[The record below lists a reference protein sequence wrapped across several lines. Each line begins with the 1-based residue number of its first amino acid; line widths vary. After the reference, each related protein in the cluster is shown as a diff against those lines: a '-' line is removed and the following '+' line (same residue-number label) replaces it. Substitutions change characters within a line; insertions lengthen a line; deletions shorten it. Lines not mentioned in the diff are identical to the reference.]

1 MGTENRYVTK
11 ILKTNEELVE
21 GIKGVAEKLNNKF
34 TDKADTVVM
43 ITIMK
48 GGLPFSL
55 ELMKHVDFDMEMD
68 FITSSS
74 YHLDGKAKEHNVSYE
89 ATTSIKDKH
98 VILTDDLIDSG
109 ETAIKLTKVLEAYGP
124 KSITIA
130 AAYGKP
136 TRKKTQY
143 EEIFAWEEEPGGF
156 LLGFGLDYDEKY
168 RNLPYIAI
176 MEVPE
181 DEK

>member
-1 MGTENRYVTK
+1 MGTENKYVTK

-21 GIKGVAEKLNNKF
+21 GIKGVAAKLNAKF
-34 TDKADTVVM
+34 TDKADTVVL

-55 ELMKHVDFDMEMD
+55 ELMKHVDFDMTMD

-74 YHLDGKAKEHNVSYE
+74 YYLDGKSGEHKVSYE
-89 ATTSIKDKH
+89 ASEPIKGRH
-98 VILTDDLIDSG
+98 IILADDLIDSG
-109 ETAIKLTKVLEAYGP
+109 ETAVKLTKLLEAYEP
-124 KSITIA
+124 KSITVA
-130 AAYGKP
+130 AVYGKP
-136 TRKKTQY
+136 NRTRTDY

-156 LLGFGLDYDEKY
+156 LLGFGLDFDEKY

-176 MEVPE
+176 MEIPE